1 MKKPFNPIL
10 GGKTS
15 YYVLGLIIL
24 CAIAAFYLNK
34 SRFFLI
40 LFVII
45 STLIPPFLFGL
56 ILYYL
61 FNPLV
66 DRLETKRFP
75 HCFHWRDLSSDSFS
89 DRFGWVS
96 ALSNHPKQTTDLI
109 NQFPDLIADFER
121 NADSFLANTPFGAQI
136 DQITDTLQKLPTI
149 SWISLVTIGKP
160 VLQGLAVS
168 FRRSQRCLSHCLQV
182 RSLLFLTKKSKQV
195 LLFSPVNRTTAIS

>member
-1 MKKPFNPIL
+1 MKKNRLIQFL

-40 LFVII
+40 LFFVII

-75 HCFHWRDLSSDSFS
+75 
-89 DRFGWVS
+89 
-96 ALSNHPKQTTDLI
+96 AL
-109 NQFPDLIADFER
+109 FP
-121 NADSFLANTPFGAQI
+121 LAGSIF
-136 DQITDTLQKLPTI
+136 
-149 SWISLVTIGKP
+149 
-160 VLQGLAVS
+160 
-168 FRRSQRCLSHCLQV
+168 
-182 RSLLFLTKKSKQV
+182 
-195 LLFSPVNRTTAIS
+195 

>member
-1 MKKPFNPIL
+1 M
-10 GGKTS
+10 
-15 YYVLGLIIL
+15 
-24 CAIAAFYLNK
+24 
-34 SRFFLI
+34 
-40 LFVII
+40 
-45 STLIPPFLFGL
+45 
-56 ILYYL
+56 YYL

-136 DQITDTLQKLPTI
+136 DQITDTLQKVANNIMDFIGDYWQTGAAGLSSIFSTI
-149 SWISLVTIGKP
+149 ST
-160 VLQGLAVS
+160 
-168 FRRSQRCLSHCLQV
+168 
-182 RSLLFLTKKSKQV
+182 LFIA
-195 LLFSPVNRTTAIS
+195 LFTGPIIAFSY